1 MTVPNDMNHPY
12 PTQCPPV
19 LIALRARLSRVKT
32 RPIGDVSSKNG
43 RRIGRTGSC
52 IVTQNPAGDE
62 QRSAKPSSRF
72 PRAPDGNQGRVAKA
86 KSNILVL
93 LVTRRTSGVGRRMES
108 VLARLQVR
116 ERDRVRVARVDADD
130 RPDLVRRL
138 GVQEIPSIV
147 MFRDRRKLACLKGRA
162 TLGDVQR
169 TLSEHVADEES
180 RAAHV

>member
-1 MTVPNDMNHPY
+1 
-12 PTQCPPV
+12 
-19 LIALRARLSRVKT
+19 
-32 RPIGDVSSKNG
+32 
-43 RRIGRTGSC
+43 
-52 IVTQNPAGDE
+52 
-62 QRSAKPSSRF
+62 
-72 PRAPDGNQGRVAKA
+72 VAET

-169 TLSEHVADEES
+169 TLSEHVVEEEP
-180 RAAHV
+180 RAASL